1 MHAEEV
7 AVVDG
12 DVQSP
17 PPRVK
22 VQRYSFAKPLP
33 PPVRPQESETYV
45 LVLQHHALYRL
56 ITAVVESSGQSVGAR
71 GYDWNDTAKYRRC
84 APTLVG

>member
-7 AVVDG
+7 VVVDG

-22 VQRYSFAKPLP
+22 VQSYSFAKPLP
-33 PPVRPQESETYV
+33 PPVPPQASETYV
-45 LVLQHHALYRL
+45 LVLQHHALDRL
-56 ITAVVESSGQSVGAR
+56 IKAVVESRPDS
-71 GYDWNDTAKYRRC
+71 
-84 APTLVG
+84 P